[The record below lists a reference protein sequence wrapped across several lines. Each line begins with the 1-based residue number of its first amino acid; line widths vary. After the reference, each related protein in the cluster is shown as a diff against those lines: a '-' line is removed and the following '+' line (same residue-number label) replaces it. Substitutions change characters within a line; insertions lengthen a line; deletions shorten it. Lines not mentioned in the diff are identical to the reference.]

1 MTFEELLAKQAE
13 NQLKSTVAAVSNSAW
28 LESLVG
34 KIKDNVGKLDVDE
47 DFKKST
53 HIAADLLLNNKDK
66 ISGLGEKAFTLFL
79 QQIAAGKQQQAADT
93 YVQAVGTVD
102 QIILDMDTG
111 TRGLIAAKKK
121 LDQWYQDAWEIIKT
135 VTITGAR
142 LLLPFALALL

>member
-102 QIILDMDTG
+102 QIILDMDIG